1 MAYPTNPIYKLHKDI
16 HLGHTSCIRYSKDGK
31 EYIIPFD
38 ENNIDYQE
46 YLAWVALGNTAEAA
60 D

>member
-1 MAYPTNPIYKLHKDI
+1 MAYPIDPIYKLHKDI
-16 HLGHTSCIRYSKDGK
+16 HLGHTSCIRYSKNGK

-38 ENNIDYQE
+38 EENTDYQA
-46 YLAWVALGNTAEAA
+46 YLAWVAEGNTPDPA

>member
-1 MAYPTNPIYKLHKDI
+1 MSYKKTKHQLPNKTWVENPNMILRIVDGAY
-16 HLGHTSCIRYSKDGK
+16 
-31 EYIIPFD
+31 IPVD
-38 ENNIDYQE
+38 PSNTDYQE